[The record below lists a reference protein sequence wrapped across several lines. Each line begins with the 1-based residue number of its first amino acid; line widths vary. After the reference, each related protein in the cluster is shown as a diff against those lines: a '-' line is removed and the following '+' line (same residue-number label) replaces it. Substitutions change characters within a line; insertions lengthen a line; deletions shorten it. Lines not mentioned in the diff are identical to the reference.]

1 MGAILFRSEAVAV
14 NPIRASGQ
22 QRVQAAREG
31 ARSYADPEAT
41 LTDPLECDENGDA
54 AVVVRSFAHPELFA
68 ELYHRYA
75 ADIHRFCGRRLG
87 DGAADDVTAETFLTA
102 FRTRRRFDTDR
113 ASARSWLYG
122 IAAGLIDRQRR
133 AEVRALES
141 LAATGYD
148 PVAESR
154 ADRAVRAPL
163 AAALAGLS
171 TGDRHAVLLA
181 GWADLGDEDVA
192 EALGVD
198 VAAVRDRL
206 ARARRTLRA
215 ALGYD
220 GVPPEGPY
228 DDVLPGGPYGDEI
241 HALRNFRADASRPDR
256 ARLAPGR
263 RRLLDT
269 AAAAGGP
276 LRIFGRA

>member
-1 MGAILFRSEAVAV
+1 M
-14 NPIRASGQ
+14 
-22 QRVQAAREG
+22 
-31 ARSYADPEAT
+31 
-41 LTDPLECDENGDA
+41 TDPLESDENGDA

-87 DGAADDVTAETFLTA
+87 DGAADDVTTETFLTA

-122 IAAGLIDRQRR
+122 IAAELIDRRCR
-133 AEVRALES
+133 TEVQALEA
-141 LAATGYD
+141 LAATGYN

-154 ADRAVRAPL
+154 ADGALRAPL

-171 TGDRHAVLLA
+171 TGDRHAVLLV
-181 GWADLGDEDVA
+181 GWADLGDQDVA
-192 EALGVD
+192 EALGID
-198 VAAVRDRL
+198 VVAVRNRL

-220 GVPPEGPY
+220 
-228 DDVLPGGPYGDEI
+228 DVLPGGSYVEEI
-241 HALRNFRADASRPDR
+241 HVLRSFRADASRPDR

-263 RRLLDT
+263 RRLLDR
-269 AAAAGGP
+269 AAAARGP
-276 LRIFGRA
+276 RRMLGRA